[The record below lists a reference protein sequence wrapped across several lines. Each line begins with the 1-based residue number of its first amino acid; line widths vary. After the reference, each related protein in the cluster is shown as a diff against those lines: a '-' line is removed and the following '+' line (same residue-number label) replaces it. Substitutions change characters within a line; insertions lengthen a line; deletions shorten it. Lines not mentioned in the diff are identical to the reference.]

1 MAFRSALITGASSG
15 IGEAFAR
22 GLPRATALLLAGRD
36 RDQLTKLAHELASP
50 GRMVR
55 IVAADLSDD
64 SERGSVIAAAESAG
78 VDLVINNA
86 GIGRLGRV
94 IENTPE
100 RESEMVKVNVL
111 TPVEI
116 CRALIPGML
125 RRAEAKQ
132 GTTGGTTGGR
142 AGVINVSSAAA
153 FGPMPFFATYAA
165 SKAFLLHYTE
175 ALAEE
180 LSDRPIDILALC
192 PGATKTRFFER
203 AGIEKLGFTMHEP
216 ERVAREGLQALGH
229 RPVHIVGP
237 GNYLATAAMRFLPRR
252 IVTAAVES
260 VTRKWS

>member
-36 RDQLTKLAHELASP
+36 RDRLSKLAQELTSP
-50 GRMVR
+50 GRVVR
-55 IVAADLSDD
+55 IVTADLSEDQ
-64 SERGSVIAAAESAG
+64 ERGAAIAAAESAE

-86 GIGRLGRV
+86 GIGKLGRV

-100 RESEMVKVNVL
+100 RESEMVKVNAL

-132 GTTGGTTGGR
+132 AR
-142 AGVINVSSAAA
+142 AGIINVSSAAA

-180 LSDRPIDILALC
+180 LSDRPIDVLALC

-203 AGIEKLGFTMHEP
+203 AGIEHLGFTMHEP
-216 ERVAREGLQALGH
+216 DRVVREGLQALGH
-229 RPVHIVGP
+229 RTVHIVGP

>member
-22 GLPRATALLLAGRD
+22 GLPRTTALLLAGRD

-50 GRMVR
+50 GRLVR

-64 SERGSVIAAAESAG
+64 SDRGGMMAAAESAE
-78 VDLVINNA
+78 VDLIINNA
-86 GIGRLGRV
+86 GLGRLGRV
-94 IENTPE
+94 IENAPE
-100 RESEMVKVNVL
+100 RESEMVKVNAL
-111 TPVEI
+111 APVEI

-125 RRAEAKQ
+125 RRAEQ
-132 GTTGGTTGGR
+132 RQSR

-153 FGPMPFFATYAA
+153 FTPMPFFATYAA

-203 AGIEKLGFTMHEP
+203 AGIENLGLTMHEP
-216 ERVAREGLQALGH
+216 ERVVREGLQALGH
-229 RPVHIVGP
+229 RTVHIVGP

-252 IVTAAVES
+252 FVTAAVES

>member
-22 GLPRATALLLAGRD
+22 GLPRTTALLLAGRD
-36 RDQLTKLAHELASP
+36 RDRLSKLAQELTSP

-55 IVAADLSDD
+55 IVTADLSDD
-64 SERGSVIAAAESAG
+64 QERGAAIAAAESAA

-86 GIGRLGRV
+86 GIGKLGRV
-94 IENTPE
+94 VENTPE

-125 RRAEAKQ
+125 RRAEAQK
-132 GTTGGTTGGR
+132 TRGGI
-142 AGVINVSSAAA
+142 INVSSAAA

-180 LSDRPIDILALC
+180 LSDRPIDVLALC
-192 PGATKTRFFER
+192 PGATRTRFFER
-203 AGIEKLGFTMHEP
+203 AGIEHLGFSMHEP
-216 ERVAREGLQALGH
+216 DRVVREGLQALGH

>member
-1 MAFRSALITGASSG
+1 MSFRSALITGASSG

-22 GLPRATALLLAGRD
+22 GLPRTTGLLLAGRD
-36 RDQLTKLAHELASP
+36 RDRLTRLAHELASP
-50 GRMVR
+50 GRVVR
-55 IVAADLSDD
+55 IVSADLSDD
-64 SERGSVIAAAESAG
+64 SERGGVIAAAESAT
-78 VDLVINNA
+78 VDLIVNKA
-86 GIGRLGRV
+86 GVGRLGRV
-94 IENTPE
+94 IENPPE
-100 RESEMVKVNVL
+100 RESEMVKVNAL
-111 TPVEI
+111 APVEI

-125 RRAEAKQ
+125 RRAEA
-132 GTTGGTTGGR
+132 TGMR
-142 AGVINVSSAAA
+142 AGIINLSSAAA

-180 LSDRPIDILALC
+180 LSDRPIDVLALC

-203 AGIEKLGFTMHEP
+203 AGIENLGFAMHEP
-216 ERVAREGLQALGH
+216 ERVVREGLQALGH
-229 RPVHIVGP
+229 RNVHIVGP

>member
-36 RDQLTKLAHELASP
+36 RDRLSKLAQELASP
-50 GRMVR
+50 GRMIR
-55 IVAADLSDD
+55 IVVADLSDD
-64 SERGSVIAAAESAG
+64 QERGAAIAAAESAE
-78 VDLVINNA
+78 VDLVVNNA

-100 RESEMVKVNVL
+100 REAEMVKVNAL

-116 CRALIPGML
+116 CRALLPGML
-125 RRAEAKQ
+125 RRAEAKK
-132 GTTGGTTGGR
+132 TRGGI
-142 AGVINVSSAAA
+142 INVSSAAA

-180 LSDRPIDILALC
+180 LSDRPIDVLALC

-203 AGIEKLGFTMHEP
+203 AGIEHLGFTMHEP
-216 ERVAREGLQALGH
+216 DRVVREGLQALGH
-229 RPVHIVGP
+229 RNVHIVGP

-260 VTRKWS
+260 VTQKWR

>member
-22 GLPRATALLLAGRD
+22 GLPRTTALLLAGRD
-36 RDQLTKLAHELASP
+36 RDRLSKLAQELASP

-55 IVAADLSDD
+55 IVVADLSDD
-64 SERGSVIAAAESAG
+64 QERGAAIAAAESAE
-78 VDLVINNA
+78 VDLVVNNA

-100 RESEMVKVNVL
+100 RESEMVKVNAL

-116 CRALIPGML
+116 CRALLPGML
-125 RRAEAKQ
+125 RRAEAKKSR
-132 GTTGGTTGGR
+132 GGI
-142 AGVINVSSAAA
+142 INVSSAAA

-180 LSDRPIDILALC
+180 LSDRPIDVLALC
-192 PGATKTRFFER
+192 PGATRTRFFER
-203 AGIEKLGFTMHEP
+203 AGIEHMGFTMHDP
-216 ERVAREGLQALGH
+216 DRVVREGLQALGH
-229 RPVHIVGP
+229 RNVHIVGP

-252 IVTAAVES
+252 IVTAAAES
-260 VTRKWS
+260 ITRKWS

>member
-1 MAFRSALITGASSG
+1 MAFRSALVTGASSG

-64 SERGSVIAAAESAG
+64 QERGGVIAAAESAE

-94 IENTPE
+94 IENAPE
-100 RESEMVKVNVL
+100 RESEMVKVNAL
-111 TPVEI
+111 APVEI

-125 RRAEAKQ
+125 RRAEAKH
-132 GTTGGTTGGR
+132 GNNSGGR
-142 AGVINVSSAAA
+142 PGIINVSSAAA

-203 AGIEKLGFTMHEP
+203 AGIEHLGFSMHEP
-216 ERVAREGLQALGH
+216 ERVVREGLQALGH
-229 RPVHIVGP
+229 RTVHIVGP

>member
-15 IGEAFAR
+15 IGEGFAR

-64 SERGSVIAAAESAG
+64 SERGGMIAAAESAE

-94 IENTPE
+94 IDNPPE
-100 RESEMVKVNVL
+100 RESEMVKVNAL
-111 TPVEI
+111 APVEI

-125 RRAEAKQ
+125 RRAEAKPGQ
-132 GTTGGTTGGR
+132 PGAR
-142 AGVINVSSAAA
+142 AGIINVSSAAA

-203 AGIEKLGFTMHEP
+203 AGIEHLGFSMHEP
-216 ERVAREGLQALGH
+216 ERVVREGLQALGH
-229 RPVHIVGP
+229 RTVHIVGP

-252 IVTAAVES
+252 IITAAVES

>member
-22 GLPRATALLLAGRD
+22 GLPRTTALLLAGRD

-50 GRMVR
+50 GRLVR

-64 SERGSVIAAAESAG
+64 SDRGGMMAAAESAE
-78 VDLVINNA
+78 VDLIINNA
-86 GIGRLGRV
+86 GLGRLGRV
-94 IENTPE
+94 IENAPE
-100 RESEMVKVNVL
+100 RESEMVKVNAL
-111 TPVEI
+111 APVEI

-125 RRAEAKQ
+125 RRAEQRKV
-132 GTTGGTTGGR
+132 R

-153 FGPMPFFATYAA
+153 FTPMPFFATYAA

-203 AGIEKLGFTMHEP
+203 AGIEKPGFTMHEP
-216 ERVAREGLQALGH
+216 ERVVREGLQALGH
-229 RPVHIVGP
+229 RTVHIVGP

>member
-36 RDQLTKLAHELASP
+36 RDRLTKLAHELASP

-55 IVAADLSDD
+55 IVSADLSDD
-64 SERGSVIAAAESAG
+64 QERGGAIAAAESAE
-78 VDLVINNA
+78 VDLIINNA

-94 IENTPE
+94 IDNPPE
-100 RESEMVKVNVL
+100 RESEMVKVNAL
-111 TPVEI
+111 APVEI

-125 RRAEAKQ
+125 RRAEAKKM
-132 GTTGGTTGGR
+132 R
-142 AGVINVSSAAA
+142 AAVINVSSAAA

-180 LSDRPIDILALC
+180 LSDRPIDVLALC

-203 AGIEKLGFTMHEP
+203 AGIEHLGFTMHEP
-216 ERVAREGLQALGH
+216 DRVVREGLQALGH
-229 RPVHIVGP
+229 RTVHIVGP

>member
-22 GLPRATALLLAGRD
+22 GLPRDTALLLAGRD
-36 RDQLTKLAHELASP
+36 RDHLTRLAHELTSP
-50 GRMVR
+50 GRVVR
-55 IVAADLSDD
+55 IVAADLSED
-64 SERGSVIAAAESAG
+64 SERGAAIAAAESAG

-86 GIGRLGRV
+86 GVGKLGRV

-100 RESEMVKVNVL
+100 RESEMVKVNAL

-125 RRAEAKQ
+125 RRAEATQ
-132 GTTGGTTGGR
+132 SR
-142 AGVINVSSAAA
+142 AGIINVSSAAA
-153 FGPMPFFATYAA
+153 FQPMPFFATYAA

-180 LSDRPIDILALC
+180 LSDRAIDILALC

-203 AGIEKLGFTMHEP
+203 AGIEHLGFSMHEP
-216 ERVAREGLQALGH
+216 ERVVREGLQALGH
-229 RPVHIVGP
+229 RTVHIVGP

-252 IVTAAVES
+252 IVTAAVET

>member
-1 MAFRSALITGASSG
+1 M
-15 IGEAFAR
+15 
-22 GLPRATALLLAGRD
+22 
-36 RDQLTKLAHELASP
+36 
-50 GRMVR
+50 
-55 IVAADLSDD
+55 
-64 SERGSVIAAAESAG
+64 
-78 VDLVINNA
+78 INNA
-86 GIGRLGRV
+86 GVGRLGRV

-100 RESEMVKVNVL
+100 RESEIVKVNAL

-125 RRAEAKQ
+125 RRAEARQ
-132 GTTGGTTGGR
+132 SDPEGEPGGR
-142 AGVINVSSAAA
+142 AGIINVSSAAA

-203 AGIEKLGFTMHEP
+203 AGIEHLGFSMHEP
-216 ERVAREGLQALGH
+216 DRVVREGLQALGH
-229 RPVHIVGP
+229 RTVHIVGP

>member
-22 GLPRATALLLAGRD
+22 GLPRSTALLLAGRD
-36 RDQLTKLAHELASP
+36 RDRLTKLAHELTSP
-50 GRMVR
+50 DRVVR
-55 IVAADLSDD
+55 IVTADLSDD
-64 SERGSVIAAAESAG
+64 QERGAAIAAAESAA
-78 VDLVINNA
+78 VDLIINNA

-100 RESEMVKVNVL
+100 RESEMVKVNAL

-125 RRAEAKQ
+125 RRAEAQKA
-132 GTTGGTTGGR
+132 R
-142 AGVINVSSAAA
+142 AAIINVSSAAA

-203 AGIEKLGFTMHEP
+203 AGIEHLGFSMHEP
-216 ERVAREGLQALGH
+216 ERVVREGLQALGH
-229 RPVHIVGP
+229 RTVHIVGP

>member
-36 RDQLTKLAHELASP
+36 RDRLSKLAQELTSP
-50 GRMVR
+50 GRVVR
-55 IVAADLSDD
+55 IVTADLSEDQ
-64 SERGSVIAAAESAG
+64 ERGAAIAAAESAE

-86 GIGRLGRV
+86 GIGKLGRV

-100 RESEMVKVNVL
+100 RESEMVKVNAL

-125 RRAEAKQ
+125 RRAEQKQ
-132 GTTGGTTGGR
+132 SR
-142 AGVINVSSAAA
+142 AGIINVSSAAA

-180 LSDRPIDILALC
+180 LSDRPIDVLALC

-203 AGIEKLGFTMHEP
+203 AGIEHLGFTMHEP
-216 ERVAREGLQALGH
+216 DRVVREGLQALGH
-229 RPVHIVGP
+229 RTVHIVGP

>member
-1 MAFRSALITGASSG
+1 MAFRSALVTGASSG
-15 IGEAFAR
+15 IGAAFAR
-22 GLPRATALLLAGRD
+22 GLPRTTALLLAGRD
-36 RDQLTKLAHELASP
+36 RDHLTKLAHELASP

-55 IVAADLSDD
+55 IVVADLSDD
-64 SERGSVIAAAESAG
+64 SERGAAIAAAESAE

-94 IENTPE
+94 IDNTPE
-100 RESEMVKVNVL
+100 RESEMVKVNAL

-125 RRAEAKQ
+125 RRAEATK
-132 GTTGGTTGGR
+132 TR

-153 FGPMPFFATYAA
+153 FGPMPYFATYAA

-180 LSDRPIDILALC
+180 LSDRPVDILALC

-203 AGIEKLGFTMHEP
+203 AGIEHLGFTMHEP
-216 ERVAREGLQALGH
+216 ERVVREGLQSLGH
-229 RPVHIVGP
+229 RTVHIVGP

-252 IVTAAVES
+252 FVTAAVET

>member
-1 MAFRSALITGASSG
+1 MMSFRSVLITGASSG

-22 GLPRATALLLAGRD
+22 GLPRSTALLLAGRD
-36 RDQLTKLAHELASP
+36 RDHLTALAHELASP
-50 GRMVR
+50 GRVVR
-55 IVAADLSDD
+55 IVSADLSDD
-64 SERGSVIAAAESAG
+64 SERGGVIAAAESAT

-94 IENTPE
+94 IENPPE
-100 RESEMVKVNVL
+100 RESEMVKVNAL
-111 TPVEI
+111 APVEI

-125 RRAEAKQ
+125 RRAEATQ
-132 GTTGGTTGGR
+132 TR
-142 AGVINVSSAAA
+142 AGIINVSSAAA

-180 LSDRPIDILALC
+180 LSDRPIDVLALC

-203 AGIEKLGFTMHEP
+203 AGIENLGFTMHEP
-216 ERVAREGLQALGH
+216 ERVVREALQALGH
-229 RPVHIVGP
+229 RNVHIVGP

>member
-1 MAFRSALITGASSG
+1 V
-15 IGEAFAR
+15 
-22 GLPRATALLLAGRD
+22 
-36 RDQLTKLAHELASP
+36 
-50 GRMVR
+50 VR
-55 IVAADLSDD
+55 IVVADLSDD
-64 SERGSVIAAAESAG
+64 QERGGAIAAAESAE

-100 RESEMVKVNVL
+100 RESEIVKVNVL

-125 RRAEAKQ
+125 RRAEAKRGQ
-132 GTTGGTTGGR
+132 PEGPR

-192 PGATKTRFFER
+192 PGATRTRFFER
-203 AGIEKLGFTMHEP
+203 AGIEKPGFAMHEP
-216 ERVAREGLQALGH
+216 ERVVREGLQALGH
-229 RPVHIVGP
+229 RTVHIVGP

>member
-22 GLPRATALLLAGRD
+22 GLPRTTALLLAGRD
-36 RDQLTKLAHELASP
+36 RDRLTKLAHELTSP
-50 GRMVR
+50 GRVVR
-55 IVAADLSDD
+55 IVTADLSDD
-64 SERGSVIAAAESAG
+64 QERGAAIAAAESAA
-78 VDLVINNA
+78 VDLIINNA

-100 RESEMVKVNVL
+100 RESEMVKVNAL

-125 RRAEAKQ
+125 RRAEAQKA
-132 GTTGGTTGGR
+132 R
-142 AGVINVSSAAA
+142 AAIINVSSAAA

-203 AGIEKLGFTMHEP
+203 AGIEHLGFTMHEP
-216 ERVAREGLQALGH
+216 ERVVREGLQALGH
-229 RPVHIVGP
+229 RTVHIVGP

>member
-15 IGEAFAR
+15 IGAAFAR

-36 RDQLTKLAHELASP
+36 RDHLTRLAHELASP
-50 GRMVR
+50 GRVVR
-55 IVAADLSDD
+55 IVAADLSED
-64 SERGSVIAAAESAG
+64 SERGAAIAAAESAE

-86 GIGRLGRV
+86 GIGKLGRV

-100 RESEMVKVNVL
+100 RESEMVKVNAL

-125 RRAEAKQ
+125 RRAESRQ
-132 GTTGGTTGGR
+132 SR
-142 AGVINVSSAAA
+142 AGIINVSSAAA
-153 FGPMPFFATYAA
+153 FQPMPFFATYAA

-180 LSDRPIDILALC
+180 LSDRAIDILALC

-203 AGIEKLGFTMHEP
+203 AGIEHLGFTMHEP
-216 ERVAREGLQALGH
+216 ERVVREGLQALGH
-229 RPVHIVGP
+229 RTVHIVGP

-260 VTRKWS
+260 VTRKWI

>member
-1 MAFRSALITGASSG
+1 MAYRSALVTGASSG

-22 GLPRATALLLAGRD
+22 GLPRTTALLLAGRD
-36 RDQLTKLAHELASP
+36 RDRLSKLAQELASP
-50 GRMVR
+50 GRMIR
-55 IVAADLSDD
+55 IVVADLSDD
-64 SERGSVIAAAESAG
+64 QERGAAIAAAESAE

-86 GIGRLGRV
+86 GVGRLGRV

-100 RESEMVKVNVL
+100 REAEMVKVNAL

-116 CRALIPGML
+116 CRALLPGML
-125 RRAEAKQ
+125 RRAEQKQ
-132 GTTGGTTGGR
+132 QRGGI
-142 AGVINVSSAAA
+142 INVSSAAA

-180 LSDRPIDILALC
+180 LSDRPVDVLALC

-203 AGIEKLGFTMHEP
+203 AGIEHLGFTMHEP
-216 ERVAREGLQALGH
+216 DRVVREGLQALGH
-229 RPVHIVGP
+229 RTVHIVGP

-252 IVTAAVES
+252 IVTAAVAS

>member
-22 GLPRATALLLAGRD
+22 GLPRTTALLLAGRD
-36 RDQLTKLAHELASP
+36 RDHLTRLAQELASP
-50 GRMVR
+50 DRLVR
-55 IVAADLSDD
+55 IVAADLAEASGR
-64 SERGSVIAAAESAG
+64 ESVIAAAESAA
-78 VDLVINNA
+78 VDLVVNNA

-94 IENTPE
+94 IDNTPE
-100 RESEMVKVNVL
+100 RETEMVMVNAL
-111 TPVEI
+111 APVEI

-125 RRAEAKQ
+125 RRAEAQ
-132 GTTGGTTGGR
+132 GAR

-153 FGPMPFFATYAA
+153 FTPMPFFATYAA

-180 LSDRPIDILALC
+180 LSDKPIEVLALC

-229 RPVHIVGP
+229 RTVHIVGP

-252 IVTAAVES
+252 VVTAAVES
-260 VTRKWS
+260 VTKKWS

>member
-22 GLPRATALLLAGRD
+22 GLPRSTALLLAGRD
-36 RDQLTKLAHELASP
+36 RDRLTKLAHELTSP
-50 GRMVR
+50 ERVVR
-55 IVAADLSDD
+55 IVTADLSDD
-64 SERGSVIAAAESAG
+64 QERGAAIAAAESAA
-78 VDLVINNA
+78 VDLIINNA

-100 RESEMVKVNVL
+100 RESEMVKVNAL

-125 RRAEAKQ
+125 RRAEAAKA
-132 GTTGGTTGGR
+132 R
-142 AGVINVSSAAA
+142 AAIINVSSAAA

-203 AGIEKLGFTMHEP
+203 AGIEHLGFSMHEP
-216 ERVAREGLQALGH
+216 ERVVREGLQALGH
-229 RPVHIVGP
+229 RTVHIVGP

>member
-36 RDQLTKLAHELASP
+36 RDRLSKLAQELTSP
-50 GRMVR
+50 GRVVR
-55 IVAADLSDD
+55 IVTADLSEDQ
-64 SERGSVIAAAESAG
+64 ERGAAIAAAESAE

-86 GIGRLGRV
+86 GIGKLGRV

-100 RESEMVKVNVL
+100 RESEMVKVNAL

-125 RRAEAKQ
+125 RRAEQKQ
-132 GTTGGTTGGR
+132 SR
-142 AGVINVSSAAA
+142 AGIINVSSAAA
-153 FGPMPFFATYAA
+153 FTPMPFFATYAA

-180 LSDRPIDILALC
+180 LSDKPIDVLALC
-192 PGATKTRFFER
+192 PGATRTRFFER
-203 AGIEKLGFTMHEP
+203 AGIEHLGFTMHEP
-216 ERVAREGLQALGH
+216 DRVVREGLQALGH
-229 RPVHIVGP
+229 RNVHIVGP

-252 IVTAAVES
+252 MVTASVES

>member
-22 GLPRATALLLAGRD
+22 GLPRSTALLLAGRD
-36 RDQLTKLAHELASP
+36 RDRLTKLAHELASP
-50 GRMVR
+50 GRLVR

-64 SERGSVIAAAESAG
+64 SDRGGMMAAAESAE
-78 VDLVINNA
+78 VDLIINNA
-86 GIGRLGRV
+86 GLGRLGRV
-94 IENTPE
+94 IENAPE
-100 RESEMVKVNVL
+100 RESEMVKVNAL
-111 TPVEI
+111 APVEI

-125 RRAEAKQ
+125 RRAEQ
-132 GTTGGTTGGR
+132 RQSR

-153 FGPMPFFATYAA
+153 FTPMPFFATYAA
-165 SKAFLLHYTE
+165 TKAFLLHYTE

-203 AGIEKLGFTMHEP
+203 AGIENLGLTMHEP
-216 ERVAREGLQALGH
+216 ERVVREGLQALGH
-229 RPVHIVGP
+229 RTVHIVGP

-252 IVTAAVES
+252 FVTAAVES

>member
-1 MAFRSALITGASSG
+1 MAFRSAFITGASSG

-22 GLPRATALLLAGRD
+22 GLPRSTALLLAGRD
-36 RDQLTKLAHELASP
+36 RDRLSELAHELASS
-50 GRMVR
+50 GRVVR
-55 IVAADLSDD
+55 IVAADLSEDA
-64 SERGSVIAAAESAG
+64 ERGGAIAAAESAE

-100 RESEMVKVNVL
+100 REAEIVKVNAL
-111 TPVEI
+111 APVEI
-116 CRALIPGML
+116 CRALLPGML
-125 RRAEAKQ
+125 RRAEAKK
-132 GTTGGTTGGR
+132 TR
-142 AGVINVSSAAA
+142 AGIINVSSAAA

-180 LSDRPIDILALC
+180 LSDRPIDVLALC
-192 PGATKTRFFER
+192 PGATRTRFFER
-203 AGIEKLGFTMHEP
+203 AGIEHPGFSMHEP

-229 RPVHIVGP
+229 RTVHIVGP
-237 GNYLATAAMRFLPRR
+237 GNYLATAAMRLLPRR
-252 IVTAAVES
+252 FVTAAVES

>member
-22 GLPRATALLLAGRD
+22 GLPRSTALLLAGRD
-36 RDQLTKLAHELASP
+36 RDVLSKLAHELASP
-50 GRMVR
+50 GRVVR

-64 SERGSVIAAAESAG
+64 SERGSAIAAAESAE
-78 VDLVINNA
+78 VDLIINNA

-94 IENTPE
+94 IDNTPE
-100 RESEMVKVNVL
+100 RESEMVKVNAL

-125 RRAEAKQ
+125 RRAEATK
-132 GTTGGTTGGR
+132 TR

-153 FGPMPFFATYAA
+153 FGPMPYFATYAA

-180 LSDRPIDILALC
+180 LSDRPVDILALC

-203 AGIEKLGFTMHEP
+203 AGIEHLDFTMHEP
-216 ERVAREGLQALGH
+216 ERVVREGLHSLGH
-229 RPVHIVGP
+229 RTVHIVGP

-252 IVTAAVES
+252 FVTAAVET